1 MYAGLISLDFLN
13 NCKQEGNVEIEVKDY
28 ENVGWYLDYYNH
40 IDKIVLCDYCRQPFK
55 QRHRNECYCKKHKE
69 YQPIKSKDLI
79 CCDCHKPFKVDGIV
93 KNKKRCDEC
102 QHQKQ
107 LEYQR
112 NSMKSSRN
120 R

>member
-1 MYAGLISLDFLN
+1 MNAMFVRFFVFYIILD
-13 NCKQEGNVEIEVKDY
+13 K
-28 ENVGWYLDYYNH
+28 
-40 IDKIVLCDYCRQPFK
+40 KIYPNLLYHAFYCGQPFK

-102 QHQKQ
+102 QKILRDKQ
-107 LEYQR
+107 NKE
-112 NSMKSSRN
+112 KSSKYYYN
-120 R
+120 HK